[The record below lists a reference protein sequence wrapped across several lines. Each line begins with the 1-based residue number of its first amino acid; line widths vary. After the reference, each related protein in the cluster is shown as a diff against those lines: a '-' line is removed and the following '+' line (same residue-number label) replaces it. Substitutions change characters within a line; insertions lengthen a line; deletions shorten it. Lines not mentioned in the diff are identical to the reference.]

1 MQSSLIKNAQVLF
14 GSQIP
19 VHEDFGEFSLVWS
32 GQYAGETM
40 FEYHT
45 GLVESKTVFEV
56 RDRLHQMKNWN
67 SAPINM
73 VLADRSGNIGYM
85 LLSASPQRK
94 NDHPYLGCRIL
105 DGTTTE
111 HDW

>member
-1 MQSSLIKNAQVLF
+1 
-14 GSQIP
+14 
-19 VHEDFGEFSLVWS
+19 
-32 GQYAGETM
+32 M

-85 LLSASPQRK
+85 LLSASP
-94 NDHPYLGCRIL
+94 
-105 DGTTTE
+105 
-111 HDW
+111 